1 MGESTLRLDKAVGE
15 LQRWIVQR
23 SHRFEEAFNG
33 YGLKQTVVPVRFENY
48 KLARNASPT
57 VDARPRGMASPRACR
72 EPLRRFLGALFYAT
86 AAAYG
91 ALAVIAGKRFT
102 GFDFVL
108 PITDVGGHGSNSTI
122 LCVDVARDEVLASS
136 HSMD

>member
-1 MGESTLRLDKAVGE
+1 MGESTLRLDKAVRE
-15 LQRWIVQR
+15 LQRRIVQR

-33 YGLKQTVVPVRFENY
+33 YGLKQTVVPVGFENY

-57 VDARPRGMASPRACR
+57 VDARPGGMASPRACR

-86 AAAYG
+86 AAAHG

-102 GFDFVL
+102 GFDFVF
-108 PITDVGGHGSNSTI
+108 PITDVGGHGSNSTL
-122 LCVDVARDEVLASS
+122 LCVDVASDEVPSS
-136 HSMD
+136 D